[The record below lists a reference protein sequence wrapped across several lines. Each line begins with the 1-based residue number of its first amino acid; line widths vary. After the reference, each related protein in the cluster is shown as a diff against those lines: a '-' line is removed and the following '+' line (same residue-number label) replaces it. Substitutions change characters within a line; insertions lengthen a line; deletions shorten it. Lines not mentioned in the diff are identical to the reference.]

1 MQNRN
6 LKHCRTHRISCTP
19 LCTKK

>member
-6 LKHCRTHRISCTP
+6 LKHCRTHCISCTP